1 MSIHQKIAND
11 IIEKIN
17 VGFFKVGDMIPS
29 EHELAQNYQISRA
42 TIRKAMDILIHE
54 GWIYSVQGKGKFVKT
69 NYKDIY
75 SFNYKDIYSVNTEV
89 DHVKLLGV
97 NIIEPTKHLIYHL
110 HIAPEK
116 KVITIQRLIYAK
128 KNKLIAYDEKYFPY
142 YIGFPLK
149 ETHITSADFMEL
161 LESKLSTFLLKR
173 ELSIQA
179 EEVSSNISNFLGLP
193 KGETV
198 LCIEEKI
205 YDEDYLPVGWGK
217 IYFLPQYIQ
226 LEAFWQKKRL

>member
-75 SFNYKDIYSVNTEV
+75 SFNYK
-89 DHVKLLGV
+89 
-97 NIIEPTKHLIYHL
+97 
-110 HIAPEK
+110 
-116 KVITIQRLIYAK
+116 
-128 KNKLIAYDEKYFPY
+128 
-142 YIGFPLK
+142 
-149 ETHITSADFMEL
+149 
-161 LESKLSTFLLKR
+161 
-173 ELSIQA
+173 
-179 EEVSSNISNFLGLP
+179 
-193 KGETV
+193 
-198 LCIEEKI
+198 
-205 YDEDYLPVGWGK
+205 
-217 IYFLPQYIQ
+217 
-226 LEAFWQKKRL
+226 